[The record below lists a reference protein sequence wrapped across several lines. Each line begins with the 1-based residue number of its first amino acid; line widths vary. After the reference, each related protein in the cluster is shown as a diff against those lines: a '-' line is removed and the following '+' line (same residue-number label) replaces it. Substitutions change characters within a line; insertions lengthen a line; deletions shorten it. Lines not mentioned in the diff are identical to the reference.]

1 MRRLHGWECQHLAS
15 SATPDQRV
23 PTDRVQLTPT
33 PLHCSGTV
41 PTAAVRAAIQL
52 NVRERSAAEAI
63 LNCTNIAHATVLAPP
78 VRAGR
83 AGRESIVSRL
93 LNFSRTMREVLDQEV
108 LDAGSWQ
115 LERVEQYIAVHL
127 DVPFQIERIAEV
139 TGFNDVGRFSK
150 RFSKAFGKAPSAV
163 PGKRPR

>member
-1 MRRLHGWECQHLAS
+1 LAS

-33 PLHCSGTV
+33 PLHCSGTL

-52 NVRERSAAEAI
+52 NVRERFAAEAI
-63 LNCTNIAHATVLAPP
+63 LNCTNIAHATVSPHRSCWP
-78 VRAGR
+78 SWKRIDCQQV
-83 AGRESIVSRL
+83 V
-93 LNFSRTMREVLDQEV
+93 NFSRTMREVLDQEV
-108 LDAGSWQ
+108 LDPGSWQ

-127 DVPFQIERIAEV
+127 DVPFEIERVAEV